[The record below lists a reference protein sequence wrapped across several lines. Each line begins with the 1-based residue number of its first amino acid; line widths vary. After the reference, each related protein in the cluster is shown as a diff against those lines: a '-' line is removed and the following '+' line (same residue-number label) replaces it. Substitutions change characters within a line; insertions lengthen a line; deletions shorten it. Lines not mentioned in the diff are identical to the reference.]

1 MKSLEFIHLQKF
13 SKILNIDFGN
23 ILCSQLLLNCYK
35 MATVKYLQLIV
46 PNWLKSEIKQSYS
59 TSSKK
64 KQNFTQLQQ
73 VPAVL
78 GR

>member
-1 MKSLEFIHLQKF
+1 
-13 SKILNIDFGN
+13 
-23 ILCSQLLLNCYK
+23 

-64 KQNFTQLQQ
+64 KKQNFTQLQQ